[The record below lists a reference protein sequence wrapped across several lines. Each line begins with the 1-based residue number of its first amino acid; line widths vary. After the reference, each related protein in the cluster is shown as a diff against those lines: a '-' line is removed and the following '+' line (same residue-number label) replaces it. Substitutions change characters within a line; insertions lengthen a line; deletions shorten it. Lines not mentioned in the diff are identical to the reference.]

1 MLTFNRRLFS
11 AMALALGLAATPAMA
26 ADVEV
31 RFYYPVAV
39 GGPVTKIID
48 DYAASFEKEHP
59 GIKIKPV
66 YAGDYV
72 QTLGKALTAVKGGDS
87 PELAILLAADLM
99 TLTDDDAVIPFDDV
113 LKSNADKA
121 WLGGF
126 YPAFMENARV
136 KGKTY
141 GIPFQRSTP
150 VLYWNKDMFK
160 ATGLDPDQG
169 PKIDEE
175 RCVRCRYPMGY

>member
-1 MLTFNRRLFS
+1 MSKINRRIFS
-11 AMALALGLAATPAMA
+11 AMTVALGLVATPVMA

-48 DYAASFEKEHP
+48 EYAASFEKDHP

-99 TLTDDDAVIPFDDV
+99 TLTDDEAVIPFDDV
-113 LKSNADKA
+113 LKSNSDKT
-121 WLGGF
+121 WLN
-126 YPAFMENARV
+126 E
-136 KGKTY
+136 
-141 GIPFQRSTP
+141 
-150 VLYWNKDMFK
+150 
-160 ATGLDPDQG
+160 
-169 PKIDEE
+169 
-175 RCVRCRYPMGY
+175 

>member
-87 PELAILLAADLM
+87 PELAILLAAELM
-99 TLTDDDAVIPFDDV
+99 I
-113 LKSNADKA
+113 
-121 WLGGF
+121 
-126 YPAFMENARV
+126 
-136 KGKTY
+136 
-141 GIPFQRSTP
+141 
-150 VLYWNKDMFK
+150 
-160 ATGLDPDQG
+160 
-169 PKIDEE
+169 
-175 RCVRCRYPMGY
+175 

>member
-1 MLTFNRRLFS
+1 MSMINRRFFS
-11 AMALALGLAATPAMA
+11 AMTVALGLVATPVMA

-48 DYAASFEKEHP
+48 EYAASFEKDHP

-87 PELAILLAADLM
+87 PELAIPVSYTHL
-99 TLTDDDAVIPFDDV
+99 TLPTIYSV
-113 LKSNADKA
+113 
-121 WLGGF
+121 
-126 YPAFMENARV
+126 
-136 KGKTY
+136 
-141 GIPFQRSTP
+141 
-150 VLYWNKDMFK
+150 
-160 ATGLDPDQG
+160 
-169 PKIDEE
+169 
-175 RCVRCRYPMGY
+175 